1 MSARIFP
8 SVGRYYKTDTYVERS
23 YSGKRNNL
31 LPVAEGLNAT
41 LYIKKKT
48 HHRVVEETLPCVLN
62 RRGELSDK
70 ASLPYMSK
78 RHRPEYQIL
87 KE

>member
-41 LYIKKKT
+41 LYIKKNASSCRGGDFAL
-48 HHRVVEETLPCVLN
+48 RVKQTWRTE
-62 RRGELSDK
+62 
-70 ASLPYMSK
+70 
-78 RHRPEYQIL
+78 
-87 KE
+87 